1 MLQRGLTEERIVGM
15 GTSRWNGLI
24 GVIAADAVL
33 ILLAVLFLYFPK
45 VLPLPNLQV
54 IPMTLWLVAVVLTIA
69 GFGLI
74 GGWIGVVAADAV
86 LILLAALFLY
96 FPKALPMPNLDIISM
111 VLALV
116 AVALTILGFGVIG
129 LNKSVDQN
137 TG

>member
-1 MLQRGLTEERIVGM
+1 M

-24 GVIAADAVL
+24 GVIVADAVL
-33 ILLAVLFLYFPK
+33 ILLAVLFLYFPNA
-45 VLPLPNLQV
+45 LPLPNLQV
-54 IPMTLWLVAVVLTIA
+54 VPMTLWLVAVILTTA
-69 GFGLI
+69 GFGLT

-86 LILLAALFLY
+86 QIVLAAVFLY

-129 LNKSVDQN
+129 LNKAVDQN
-137 TG
+137 AG

>member
-15 GTSRWNGLI
+15 GTSRWSGLI
-24 GVIAADAVL
+24 GVIV
-33 ILLAVLFLYFPK
+33 
-45 VLPLPNLQV
+45 
-54 IPMTLWLVAVVLTIA
+54 
-69 GFGLI
+69 
-74 GGWIGVVAADAV
+74 ADAV

-116 AVALTILGFGVIG
+116 AVALTIVGFGVIG

-137 TG
+137 AG